1 MNLSKN
7 KIDIITPEEINL
19 DGYDLRYQFAK
30 TLDKSFRLVSD
41 ALDVYGFNKF
51 EELYQQ
57 SLN

>member
-1 MNLSKN
+1 MKEN
-7 KIDIITPEEINL
+7 KITPEETNL